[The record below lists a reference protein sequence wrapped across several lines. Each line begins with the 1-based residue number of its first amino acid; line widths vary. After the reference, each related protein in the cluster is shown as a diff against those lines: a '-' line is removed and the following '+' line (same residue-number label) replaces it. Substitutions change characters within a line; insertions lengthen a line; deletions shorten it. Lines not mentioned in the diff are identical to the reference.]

1 MNAQLLSCVLC
12 SPPGPSPE
20 GRRPWDRER
29 TLQTQHHSN
38 FCPSPTRSLQS
49 HFSVSLTGNNP
60 FLNSLNRV
68 QETQHDSKSRFPL
81 VEKVRVSAVFWS
93 ALRCPPPKGELRM
106 APNKRAW
113 TSGARVPHP
122 HPVSAPQSLRS
133 SMHELGDQPT
143 IVPRQSWH
151 LLQRFALQQKAS
163 KPERSIINR
172 WLYAHPSEQTH
183 SLGSS
188 LKLGSPLKNKTC
200 KRKKKG
206 KLRYHP
212 RILGEQ

>member
-1 MNAQLLSCVLC
+1 MQSTRPISWRKKTLGQGESPANTATFKLLPFTYKKPSEPFLC
-12 SPPGPSPE
+12 FPI
-20 GRRPWDRER
+20 
-29 TLQTQHHSN
+29 
-38 FCPSPTRSLQS
+38 
-49 HFSVSLTGNNP
+49 GNNP

-68 QETQHDSKSRFPL
+68 QETQHDSRSRFPL

-122 HPVSAPQSLRS
+122 HPVSVPQSLRS
-133 SMHELGDQPT
+133 SMHGLGDQPT

-200 KRKKKG
+200 KQKKKG

-212 RILGEQ
+212 RILGDSNR